1 MNEKQQLSDHDL
13 LIRINIKLDE
23 LKLDFEN
30 HLTDHKKYM
39 AMAWSTAVGLI
50 ATLSVLLIKL
60 L

>member
-1 MNEKQQLSDHDL
+1 MSEQQLSDHDL
-13 LIRINIKLDE
+13 LIRINVKLDE

-39 AMAWSTAVGLI
+39 VMAWSTTTGLI
-50 ATLSVLLIKL
+50 VTLSVLLLKL